1 MHCLDSDKFPMFSV
15 GCTYEFCRNLIP
27 FGLKSRKHVDL
38 LLLPYSCCITL
49 HLKANLDRQLK
60 PELNRIAILSVG
72 EKIDLPSSI
81 NTVRLLLLSIPY
93 PITCPVWLCDEPKLN
108 LPLLCSTAYFSILQT
123 VVT

>member
-1 MHCLDSDKFPMFSV
+1 MFSV
-15 GCTYEFCRNLIP
+15 GRPYEFCPNLIP

-60 PELNRIAILSVG
+60 PELNRITILSVG

-81 NTVRLLLLSIPY
+81 NTVRFLLL
-93 PITCPVWLCDEPKLN
+93 
-108 LPLLCSTAYFSILQT
+108 STAYFSILQT